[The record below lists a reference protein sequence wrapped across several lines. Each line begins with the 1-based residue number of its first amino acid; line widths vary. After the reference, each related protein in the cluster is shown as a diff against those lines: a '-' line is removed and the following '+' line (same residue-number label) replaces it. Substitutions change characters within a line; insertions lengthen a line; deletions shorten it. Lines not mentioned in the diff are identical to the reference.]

1 MTIMFRDRRITIG
14 LKHLILASGLGL
26 TVGTLRLSGFG
37 PLAVI
42 LLLGSVY
49 LVLRYGTKPLSRL
62 IARPDYSIRW
72 KLEVA
77 ITVIAA
83 LFLMATLIHIH
94 AMNFMHDEL
103 HKIQDIGA
111 SQPQMVLSLV
121 NELEDTNH
129 SFFYTLI
136 PYLDV
141 LGVLAAATVGAAMA
155 WSVIDPLQAMRRGMQ
170 RMASGDFSQTVQVEN
185 RDELGDLAD
194 SINQTAEDLSKL
206 QEAVLAEERAR
217 GIQERFTHVTLAQEE
232 ERRRISRELHDGLG
246 PSLASIG
253 NNLRACQYMIR
264 TDPERCEAQME
275 EIAKG
280 LKGHIQDIRELIYNL
295 RPLALDQLGLTGAIK
310 QQVERFSQ
318 QSGTQ
323 ASFETPGDVALAPIT
338 EVTVLR
344 VVQECLTNIQK
355 HAQATQVEVSLQV
368 MDAGL
373 ELRIKDNGRGF
384 DRRKVVSGAIQNG
397 HGLLNMQ
404 ERAELL
410 GGSLSVQTSP
420 GNGCH
425 VILYIPS
432 LEVGVGANS
441 ASFSG

>member
-1 MTIMFRDRRITIG
+1 
-14 LKHLILASGLGL
+14 
-26 TVGTLRLSGFG
+26 
-37 PLAVI
+37 
-42 LLLGSVY
+42 
-49 LVLRYGTKPLSRL
+49 
-62 IARPDYSIRW
+62 
-72 KLEVA
+72 VA

-83 LFLMATLIHIH
+83 LFFIATLIHVH
-94 AMNFMHDEL
+94 AMKFMHNEL
-103 HKIQDIGA
+103 HDIQDIGA
-111 SQPQMVLSLV
+111 YEPEVVLSLV

-129 SFFYTLI
+129 SFFFTLI

-155 WSVIDPLQAMRRGMQ
+155 WAVIDPLQAMRRGMQ
-170 RMASGDFSQTVQVEN
+170 RMGSGDFSQTVQVEN

-194 SINQTAEDLSKL
+194 SINHTADDLSKL

-264 TDPERCEAQME
+264 TDPERCEAQMD

-280 LKGHIQDIRELIYNL
+280 LKGHIQGIRELIYDL
-295 RPLALDQLGLTGAIK
+295 RPLALDQLGLAGAIK

-318 QSGTQ
+318 QSGTL
-323 ASFETPGDVALAPIT
+323 ASFEAPGDVALAPIT

-355 HAQATQVEVSLQV
+355 HAQATRVEISLQE
-368 MDAGL
+368 MNAGL

-384 DRRKVVSGAIQNG
+384 DRRKVVSGALQIG

-432 LEVGVGANS
+432 LEVGVGAHS